1 MYRMSNE
8 PAIGDHPL
16 APPTSNRGLAPARS
30 RAGFSRQRAFVSRSC
45 KFPPDDYYENHPA
58 GTRNRHLAVPPIR
71 LMGRNAQKKRFELFP
86 YGCLTRPGTAPARE
100 ARGPGAWLDRSP
112 PVRPASSL
120 FS

>member
-30 RAGFSRQRAFVSRSC
+30 RAGFSRQRAFVPRSC

-86 YGCLTRPGTAPARE
+86 YGCLTRPGTAPA
-100 ARGPGAWLDRSP
+100 AKPAGPEHGLIGHPRFGP
-112 PVRPASSL
+112 HQP
-120 FS
+120 